1 MTCALA
7 EPTRHGTHLPH
18 DSSRKNRRTFTAAA
32 SRSVP
37 SAMTTIAPDP
47 SMEPAS
53 CSVPKSSSTSSWS
66 GPMKLED
73 APPGW
78 MAPRR
83 LPPATPPARSS
94 SSRALVPIATQY
106 TPGRSTWPETAK
118 NFRPAW
124 SPRPCAFH
132 HGAPL
137 SAMTGTWANVSTEFI
152 SVGLPYR
159 P

>member
-1 MTCALA
+1 
-7 EPTRHGTHLPH
+7 
-18 DSSRKNRRTFTAAA
+18 
-32 SRSVP
+32 
-37 SAMTTIAPDP
+37 
-47 SMEPAS
+47 MEPAS

-83 LPPATPPARSS
+83 LPARDPAGQVEQFACAGAHRDAVHAGPFHVARDGEEFQA
-94 SSRALVPIATQY
+94 RMVAP
-106 TPGRSTWPETAK
+106 
-118 NFRPAW
+118 
-124 SPRPCAFH
+124 PCAFH

-137 SAMTGTWANVSTEFI
+137 AAMTGTWANVSTEFI
-152 SVGLPYR
+152 SVGLPCR